1 MDAGSVTGRP
11 HRGPTW
17 KLAPAIAPLTQG
29 LVVNGYG
36 GLPTGRALLLEF
48 GEGLSGGAWLHAL
61 DQVAPVTAAVPPPKD
76 DAGSQDQAAAM
87 AFSYAGL
94 KRMGM
99 AETALAS
106 FSRPFQEGMFQ
117 EDRLRRLGDRRKG
130 EWQTTVV
137 DGGPEWSANNP
148 RREPTNAMVGAYDV
162 PYGGE
167 EEHLE
172 TPLTVH
178 AVLLLYTR
186 DEAAANELADA
197 AQAALAPHAVAV
209 VKRLE
214 LLLDVEKHGISR
226 EHFGFADGL
235 SQPEPFDETG
245 AVTRAGE
252 PVLTRDPVQGV
263 PLGEFLVGYLNGH
276 REKAPGPVV
285 PGTVDGEPD
294 PRPEAAGLTPHP
306 QAEGFYDFG
315 LNGSYMVVREYK
327 QDVAAFWR
335 SMEENAAAIRKR
347 DPEHAKHITA
357 EWIAERV
364 VGRDREGHLLCPGGK
379 RLPPDASGLPDD
391 HFLFLERDPRGIGCP
406 PGSHVRRANPRDAL
420 APTLA
425 QGPSLLGAANNHR
438 ILRRG
443 RKFGPKMSDS
453 RQDDGADRGLLFIC
467 LNTDIARQFEFIQ
480 QTWLLNSDFAVLFE
494 EVDPLIG
501 PDGRMTIREE
511 SLRRT
516 VHVESFVTMAG
527 GDYFFLPSLPALDY
541 LARL

>member
-1 MDAGSVTGRP
+1 MTGRP
-11 HRGPTW
+11 HPGPTW
-17 KLAPAIAPLTQG
+17 KLASTIAPLTQG

-36 GLPTGRALLLEF
+36 SLPTGRALFLEF

-61 DQVAPVTAAVPPPKD
+61 NQVAPVTPAIPPTK
-76 DAGSQDQAAAM
+76 GEENSQAQAAAI
-87 AFSYAGL
+87 AFSWTGL

-130 EWQTTVV
+130 AWLGTVT
-137 DGGPEWSANNP
+137 DGGPTWSANNP
-148 RREPTNAMVGAYDV
+148 RREPTSETVGAYDV
-162 PYGGE
+162 PYGAE
-167 EEHLE
+167 EEHIE
-172 TPLTVH
+172 TPITVH
-178 AVLLLYTR
+178 AVLLLYTL
-186 DEAAANELADA
+186 DDAAANKLADDV
-197 AQAALAPHAVAV
+197 QEALAPYAISV
-209 VKRLE
+209 VHRLE
-214 LLLDVEKHGISR
+214 LVLDVEKAGISR

-235 SQPEPFDETG
+235 SQPEPFDENG

-252 PVLTRDPVQGV
+252 PVLKRDPVQGV
-263 PLGEFLVGYLNGH
+263 PLGEVLVGYLNGH

-285 PGTVDGEPD
+285 PGDFDGDED
-294 PRPEAAGLTPHP
+294 PRPEAAGLVPHP
-306 QAEGFYDFG
+306 EAQGFYDFG

-327 QDVAAFWR
+327 QDVAAFWK
-335 SMEENAAAIRKR
+335 SMEDNAAAIRES
-347 DPEHAKHITA
+347 DPEHSAHVTA
-357 EWIAERV
+357 DWIAERV

-379 RLPPDASGLPDD
+379 RLPPSDSGLPDNSFV
-391 HFLFLERDPRGIGCP
+391 FLDRDPRGAGCP

-443 RKFGPKMSDS
+443 RKFGPRLADHG
-453 RQDDGADRGLLFIC
+453 QDDGANRGLLFIC

-480 QTWLLNSDFAVLFE
+480 QTWLLNSDFAVLFD
-494 EVDPLIG
+494 EVDPLVG

-511 SLRRT
+511 PLRRT
-516 VHVESFVTMAG
+516 VHVESFVKMAG